1 MFAKADDRPTTARP
15 RQRLA
20 RAARALA
27 GLALVSAFAGC
38 AANHDARRDAPREP
52 VRYESRIG
60 VPFLMDL
67 PLVGWLF
74 QRRVTVR

>member
-1 MFAKADDRPTTARP
+1 MFAKAEGPTTARL
-15 RQRLA
+15 RQRAA

-27 GLALVSAFAGC
+27 SFALVSAFAAC
-38 AANHDARRDAPREP
+38 AANHEASRDAPRDP
-52 VRYESRIG
+52 VLRESRTG